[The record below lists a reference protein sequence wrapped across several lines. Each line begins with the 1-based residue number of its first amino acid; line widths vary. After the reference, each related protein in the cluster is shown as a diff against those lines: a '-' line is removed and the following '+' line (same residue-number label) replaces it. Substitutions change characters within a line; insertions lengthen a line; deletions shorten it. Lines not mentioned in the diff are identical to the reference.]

1 MFTNRLLCLGAS
13 AGALSLRGSGCR
25 NLALPGVY
33 EQASTLFPASYPT
46 SLLQNLTHTS
56 FSAVCAYN
64 PSIDGI
70 HLRRRS
76 FVESEVQHQ
85 VFGQGSRAVLP
96 ALGQLL
102 HLFAELG
109 ERFDRELRIVSL
121 QDIDVAVGI
130 DEFEDRLALGIDH
143 PLRLFRHEDLG
154 YWGVTEVFGPMWLAR
169 GLRLYS
175 GYPTL
180 K

>member
-1 MFTNRLLCLGAS
+1 MRYCQPLGS
-13 AGALSLRGSGCR
+13 C
-25 NLALPGVY
+25 
-33 EQASTLFPASYPT
+33 
-46 SLLQNLTHTS
+46 
-56 FSAVCAYN
+56 
-64 PSIDGI
+64 
-70 HLRRRS
+70 
-76 FVESEVQHQ
+76 
-85 VFGQGSRAVLP
+85 
-96 ALGQLL
+96 
-102 HLFAELG
+102 LFAELG

-175 GYPTL
+175 RVSNL
-180 K
+180 EVRELQF

>member
-1 MFTNRLLCLGAS
+1 MDR
-13 AGALSLRGSGCR
+13 
-25 NLALPGVY
+25 
-33 EQASTLFPASYPT
+33 STLR
-46 SLLQNLTHTS
+46 SLLAWTNFTGFFISDIFYLLSVRYRTS
-56 FSAVCAYN
+56 HIAV
-64 PSIDGI
+64 G
-70 HLRRRS
+70 
-76 FVESEVQHQ
+76 SEVQHQ

-121 QDIDVAVGI
+121 QDIVVAVGI

-154 YWGVTEVFGPMWLAR
+154 YWGVTDVFRPDVVSTRIGFIFKGIQP
-169 GLRLYS
+169 
-175 GYPTL
+175 
-180 K
+180 

>member
-1 MFTNRLLCLGAS
+1 VREIAWLFGFRDARVVLMEFIS
-13 AGALSLRGSGCR
+13 D
-25 NLALPGVY
+25 GV
-33 EQASTLFPASYPT
+33 
-46 SLLQNLTHTS
+46 
-56 FSAVCAYN
+56 
-64 PSIDGI
+64 D
-70 HLRRRS
+70 R
-76 FVESEVQHQ
+76 FVGSEVQHQ

-109 ERFDRELRIVSL
+109 ELFDRELRIVSL

-169 GLRLYS
+169 GLGLYS
-175 GYPTL
+175 RESNL
-180 K
+180 EVMKLQF